1 MYRNN
6 EKGRGTR
13 VHLVSDY
20 INNGPKS
27 KDATE
32 KEIKCMEKANE
43 MTLKALNTKIES
55 NYKKNK
61 RGDFPSFIHLNNYQ
75 NNPGYKLPV
84 YLCHQNH
91 SLNHIKN
98 QLSRLFVL
106 VLYQV

>member
-1 MYRNN
+1 MYWNN

-43 MTLKALNTKIES
+43 MTLKVLNTKIES
-55 NYKKNK
+55 NY
-61 RGDFPSFIHLNNYQ
+61 
-75 NNPGYKLPV
+75 
-84 YLCHQNH
+84 
-91 SLNHIKN
+91 
-98 QLSRLFVL
+98 
-106 VLYQV
+106 